1 VTEKMPDLPQAY
13 EPSLVPLDDSSPVPS
28 DDIPSVPSDDLS
40 PSTSRRRGRTAPVVV
55 AVLLLA
61 AVAWAVLS
69 PGPDRKTPTT
79 APPGE
84 RATATTPSVQWLE
97 ALPASA
103 ERPRRVDTEGAP
115 TSIYFAND
123 IDEKVTVNRL
133 DGDGQRIR
141 YSELE
146 PGQGYHQQT
155 HAGHVWVIAT
165 ADGAAVAVFRAV
177 EAPGLAEIR

>member
-1 VTEKMPDLPQAY
+1 MTEKLPDLPQAY
-13 EPSLVPLDDSSPVPS
+13 EPSPVPLDDPSPVP
-28 DDIPSVPSDDLS
+28 PDDLS
-40 PSTSRRRGRTAPVVV
+40 PAAPRRRGRTAAVVV
-55 AVLLLA
+55 AVLLMA

-69 PGPDRKTPTT
+69 PGPGRKTAPTAAT
-79 APPGE
+79 PVE
-84 RATATTPSVQWLE
+84 RASATTPSVQRLE